1 MTTRKYSATIVIDP
15 SGSEGSSS
23 EMIPKISEI
32 ISQSDG
38 EVSKVTELGQHDFAY
53 PIKKTLTRGT
63 YLQFDISGSSQTPDK
78 IKEKLRLEK
87 KVDRVLIECSN

>member
-32 ISQSDG
+32 IAQSDG
-38 EVSKVTELGQHDFAY
+38 EVSKVTELGQHDFAH

>member
-32 ISQSDG
+32 IAQSDG
-38 EVSKVTELGQHDFAY
+38 EVSKVTELGQHDFAFLS
-53 PIKKTLTRGT
+53 KK
-63 YLQFDISGSSQTPDK
+63 P
-78 IKEKLRLEK
+78 
-87 KVDRVLIECSN
+87 

>member
-23 EMIPKISEI
+23 EMIPKITEI
-32 ISQSDG
+32 IAQSDG
-38 EVSKVTELGQHDFAY
+38 EVSKVTELGQHDFSY

-63 YLQFDISGSSQTPDK
+63 YLQFDISGSSQTPHK

>member
-15 SGSEGSSS
+15 SGSDGSSS

-32 ISQSDG
+32 ISQSEG
-38 EVSKVTELGQHDFAY
+38 EVSKVSELGQHDFAY
-53 PIKKTLTRGT
+53 PVKKNLTRGT
-63 YLQFDISGSSQTPDK
+63 FLQFDITGSSETPDK